1 MRISEERKA
10 RVKDLYF
17 NEKMTTREIAKIER
31 ISLRDISDVLH
42 EEKMKQ
48 QIENDK
54 AQQKQQEISAKA
66 YELFSKEKPVEVAI
80 VLNLREPEVNRMYR
94 EYWKLKRL
102 YDLDSLYEEIG
113 DESIR
118 DVVNLISFEHDLCSK
133 YF

>member
-1 MRISEERKA
+1 
-10 RVKDLYF
+10 
-17 NEKMTTREIAKIER
+17 
-31 ISLRDISDVLH
+31 
-42 EEKMKQ
+42 MKQ

-118 DVVNLISFEHDLCSK
+118 DVVNLISFEHYLCSK

>member
-1 MRISEERKA
+1 
-10 RVKDLYF
+10 
-17 NEKMTTREIAKIER
+17 
-31 ISLRDISDVLH
+31 
-42 EEKMKQ
+42 MKQ